1 MDGDVGRV
9 RTERIYTLPSGGRGG
24 RRPNSEDTRQFQ
36 VGKDADA
43 EEPTDGRANQHEH
56 GSVGHPDDD
65 EAGRHL
71 DITG

>member
-24 RRPNSEDTRQFQ
+24 RRPNSEDARGFRLD
-36 VGKDADA
+36 GEG
-43 EEPTDGRANQHEH
+43 EEPNSEPANQPEH

-65 EAGRHL
+65 EAGRRI

>member
-1 MDGDVGRV
+1 MDGEVGRV

-24 RRPNSEDTRQFQ
+24 RGSRDRRFQ
-36 VGKDADA
+36 VGERESQPQDAPEDA
-43 EEPTDGRANQHEH
+43 HQEH

-65 EAGRHL
+65 EAGRNL